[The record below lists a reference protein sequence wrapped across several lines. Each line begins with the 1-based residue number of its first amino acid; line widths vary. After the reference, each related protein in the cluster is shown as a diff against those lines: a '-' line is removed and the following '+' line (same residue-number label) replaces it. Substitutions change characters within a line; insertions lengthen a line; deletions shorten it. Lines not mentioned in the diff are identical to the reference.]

1 MLLKPLLLT
10 VVSSWTEAGYQF
22 KMILFWASDGY
33 IGLLK
38 FSYLWRPAPLL
49 TLQDIPHH
57 PDLQMILER
66 DPLVLRE
73 FLRCALWSLKN
84 DPMGQFS
91 HNPPSSLTWSWPLL
105 AKKLDWRRMISYS
118 YTSPSCPPHP
128 PPSYTEAQ
136 SEGGVT
142 VKVNLLIIYQLF
154 PSQKFF
160 SSKCDFFFDIHN
172 FPPWCSA
179 AGEFESL
186 QWVMIIAVC
195 KLKMQIINR
204 HIFSL

>member
-1 MLLKPLLLT
+1 MW
-10 VVSSWTEAGYQF
+10 SSSKISEYEPKQSISPIFYKIQWDEEI
-22 KMILFWASDGY
+22 MRL
-33 IGLLK
+33 
-38 FSYLWRPAPLL
+38 
-49 TLQDIPHH
+49 
-57 PDLQMILER
+57 

-73 FLRCALWSLKN
+73 FLRCAPLSLKN
-84 DPMGQFS
+84 DCMGLS
-91 HNPPSSLTWSWPLL
+91 SNNSPSSLTWSWPLL
-105 AKKLDWRRMISYS
+105 ASKVDWRRMISYS

-142 VKVNLLIIYQLF
+142 VKVNLLINFFLF
-154 PSQKFF
+154 RKSFCQNLI
-160 SSKCDFFFDIHN
+160 SFDIHQ
-172 FPPWCSA
+172 FPPWRSA
-179 AGEFESL
+179 AGEFEGL